1 MERKSLGCA
10 DDFDVHPIE
19 HLPPQ
24 MQRDLGESVVA
35 VRGSDHNLSDLLSLV
50 LTSGLVRQVQQEILD
65 EKRIVTY

>member
-1 MERKSLGCA
+1 
-10 DDFDVHPIE
+10 
-19 HLPPQ
+19 